1 MTGMLRRSPNSMS
14 PRLCVKAWSNGQS
27 DLARDERGQTLVE
40 FALVLPL
47 LLLVLTGI
55 ITFGILFWNQ
65 VTLTNATAVA
75 AQVAAVSRAGVPTD
89 VCGPVNTALYQ
100 AATGLNNSNIY
111 GSNPLTFTILV
122 SGAPITGTVGGI
134 PTPISS
140 NIPVNGSGVAACPV
154 QLSKKELISVSTT
167 YGCQLNY
174 FGSNF
179 GSNCKLSAQTAE
191 AVQ

>member
-14 PRLCVKAWSNGQS
+14 PRLCVKAWSKGKS
-27 DLARDERGQTLVE
+27 AFARDERGQTLVE

-75 AQVAAVSRAGVPTD
+75 AQVAAVSRASLPTD

-100 AATGLNNSNIY
+100 AATGLNNPSIY
-111 GSNPLTFTILV
+111 GNNPLTFSILV
-122 SGAPITGTVGGI
+122 SGKAIQGTVNGQQQSV
-134 PTPISS
+134 SS
-140 NIPVNGSGVAACPV
+140 NIAVNGAGVSACPV
-154 QLSKKELISVSTT
+154 QLTQGEEISVSTT